1 MTLKK
6 KILIIE
12 DEKILSEMYAEKF
25 KLAGFE
31 VVLAPEAEDGLEIAQ
46 REKPDMIILDI
57 LLPKGDGISF
67 LQRLREKNEISLT
80 PVVVFSNFDDPAT
93 KKAAFRLGAKD
104 YLIKTNFTPREI
116 IEKIKTI
123 LSTYQPWD

>member
-1 MTLKK
+1 MAIVK

-12 DEKILSEMYAEKF
+12 DEKILSDMYSEKF
-25 KLAGFE
+25 QQAGFE
-31 VVLAPEAEDGLEIAQ
+31 VISAPEAEDGLEVAK
-46 REKPDMIILDI
+46 REKPNLIILDM

-67 LQRLREKNEISLT
+67 LQRLREENEISMT

-93 KKAAFRLGAKD
+93 KKAAFRLGVKD
-104 YLIKTNFTPREI
+104 YLIKTNYTPRDI

-123 LSTYQPWD
+123 LATYQSW